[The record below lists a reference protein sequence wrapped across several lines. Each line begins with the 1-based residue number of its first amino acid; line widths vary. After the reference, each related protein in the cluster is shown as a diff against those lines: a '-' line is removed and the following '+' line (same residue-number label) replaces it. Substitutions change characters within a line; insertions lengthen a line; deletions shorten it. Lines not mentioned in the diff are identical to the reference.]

1 MWERIY
7 LVGAWEQPLVPY
19 WRRGSFTPKSISEQV
34 KPIKVPRRR
43 GNVLYNRSSQFTV
56 PRRGS
61 PSWTLR
67 PRLSRSSP
75 PRASLLLSLSS
86 SSLHV
91 HPFLF
96 SALPSPP
103 VLLLLPFYLACF
115 RSLSC
120 ISPLVSL
127 PSLSYLISLSPLPL
141 PSPIP
146 LSFLLHFPPFL
157 FALSVPSLLGLSLSF
172 LYPLPPSLSRHFV
185 LLADSAHNE

>member
-75 PRASLLLSLSS
+75 PRASLLLSLLFLSS
-86 SSLHV
+86 RSSFSLLSFAFSPCPSSP
-91 HPFLF
+91 PFLPCLF
-96 SALPSPP
+96 PLPLLHLSPCFP
-103 VLLLLPFYLACF
+103 SLPFLPHF
-115 RSLSC
+115 SLSFT
-120 ISPLVSL
+120 SPLSHPSLFSPSL
-127 PSLSYLISLSPLPL
+127 PSFSLCSLSSLSPRPISLLPL
-141 PSPIP
+141 S
-146 LSFLLHFPPFL
+146 S
-157 FALSVPSLLGLSLSF
+157 PSL
-172 LYPLPPSLSRHFV
+172 PLKTFRTSRR
-185 LLADSAHNE
+185 